1 MTIRSRAFLA
11 PTFGVVAGLT
21 GLLLASS
28 AARAD
33 GIEVPLDQVRILTF
47 NGPVKTVFV
56 GNPVIADITVIDPT
70 HVFILG
76 KNFGTTNVVALDAKG
91 RETVNEQITVL
102 ERPGSTVTL
111 QRGAGRVTLNCS
123 SARCEATP
131 TPGDDSERYATVS
144 GQIDNRETASIK
156 AASGQ

>member
-1 MTIRSRAFLA
+1 MTIRSRAFFA
-11 PTFGVVAGLT
+11 PTCGVIAGLT

-28 AARAD
+28 PARAA
-33 GIEVPLDQVRILTF
+33 GIEVPLDQVRIVTF

-56 GNPVIADITVIDPT
+56 GNPLIADITVIDPT

-123 SARCEATP
+123 SAHCEATP
-131 TPGDDSERYATVS
+131 TPGDDSERYSAVS
-144 GQIDNRETASIK
+144 GQIDNRESASVK